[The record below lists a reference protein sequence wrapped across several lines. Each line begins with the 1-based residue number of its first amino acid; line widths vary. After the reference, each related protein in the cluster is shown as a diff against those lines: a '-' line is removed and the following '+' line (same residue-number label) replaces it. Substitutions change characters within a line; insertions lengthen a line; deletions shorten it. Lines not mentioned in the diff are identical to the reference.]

1 MSTNREFLCGYS
13 EGIPCDPS
21 SHSHRGNLEVIRCDR
36 WFKMHV
42 NGWIKMANQR
52 CMERIEKA
60 IKIDE
65 VYVGTGEGS
74 LAIIITQL
82 DCMIHSTV

>member
-1 MSTNREFLCGYS
+1 MSTNREFLHSYS

-42 NGWIKMANQR
+42 NSWIKMANQR

-65 VYVGTGEGS
+65 VRRHWWGLT
-74 LAIIITQL
+74 
-82 DCMIHSTV
+82 CHSMGLHDSQYCIQ